1 MKFVNFLRSRLISNI
16 SIFSECLET
25 KQGFNVKFSTN
36 YFHMKTKIIDR
47 FSNPSECTF
56 KMTRDVFR
64 ILSYGA
70 FGT

>member
-1 MKFVNFLRSRLISNI
+1 
-16 SIFSECLET
+16 
-25 KQGFNVKFSTN
+25 
-36 YFHMKTKIIDR
+36 MKTKIIDR